1 MQLIF
6 FPEEFAKHGN
16 GKKREK
22 RCSSQTHITLAPA
35 STQGKLHFWQ
45 WKRLFGLSVVFF
57 GFSFSRFSHPWW
69 MSHFIELVT
78 VERRMDNLSIKFKF
92 HLDSVKRMEE
102 MKEAKRTRLTT
113 WGRLFRDKDRSCQQT
128 WHLGQCERGPRSPFL
143 YSSHLWTVF
152 CCIL

>member
-22 RCSSQTHITLAPA
+22 RCSSQTHITASAPA
-35 STQGKLHFWQ
+35 RYAFDND
-45 WKRLFGLSVVFF
+45 RDFSVFRSSL
-57 GFSFSRFSHPWW
+57 GSRSSHFSHPCW

>member
-1 MQLIF
+1 MYFLIRARASPPPSFGQCPKENIF
-6 FPEEFAKHGN
+6 FLGGVPL
-16 GKKREK
+16 R
-22 RCSSQTHITLAPA
+22 
-35 STQGKLHFWQ
+35 FWQ
-45 WKRLFGLSVVFF
+45 WQRLFGLSVVFF